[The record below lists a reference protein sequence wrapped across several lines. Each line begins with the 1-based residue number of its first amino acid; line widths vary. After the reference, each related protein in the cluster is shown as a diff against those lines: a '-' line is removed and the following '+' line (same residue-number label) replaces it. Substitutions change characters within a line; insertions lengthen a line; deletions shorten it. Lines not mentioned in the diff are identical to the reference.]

1 MLTSIIQLLL
11 IVVLLVLTALFLLR
25 QYLPWFR
32 YARACRKWPHAMG
45 KITVAP
51 GSEDSGSFFSRPG
64 FGRGIP
70 EIRYSFLVDGK
81 EYEGNNVSFDPEI
94 EETPPCGGGFPSTMR
109 SVKRSP
115 CTMIRRIPACRCSS
129 HRHIKMKSETV
140 TSDVRHTGYF
150 GFGFSSDFC
159 FTSAFCFSSGFCFVS
174 GFCFSSGFFL
184 SSSVSSRTLPI

>member
-94 EETPPCGGGFPSTMR
+94 R
-109 SVKRSP
+109 RNAALR
-115 CTMIRRIPACRCSS
+115 RRI
-129 HRHIKMKSETV
+129 SEHYEV
-140 TSDVRHTGYF
+140 GEEVAVYYDPKDPG
-150 GFGFSSDFC
+150 
-159 FTSAFCFSSGFCFVS
+159 VS
-174 GFCFSSGFFL
+174 VL
-184 SSSVSSRTLPI
+184 KP